1 MHSHR
6 LQQWRLRD
14 LEERGHLPTTPS
26 GTSPTVSTLH
36 ECDSKTFSQR
46 VEGPHAP
53 LRRAR
58 TKRDHPS
65 CNHHAAKTQFKCV
78 FFVAFVCTSVS
89 GDVLFASSAVCGA
102 GSALTETPKS
112 PQAPLARVYCPGE
125 GAQAG
130 PRAEARVRTGRHG
143 LAILF
148 DI

>member
-53 LRRAR
+53 LRRSHKEGPPLLQPPR
-58 TKRDHPS
+58 CQDT
-65 CNHHAAKTQFKCV
+65 KCV

-89 GDVLFASSAVCGA
+89 ADVLFASSAVCGA
-102 GSALTETPKS
+102 GSTLTKTPKS

-130 PRAEARVRTGRHG
+130 PRARGHKGPHRAPRACYSIV
-143 LAILF
+143 I
-148 DI
+148 